1 MKCFN
6 CGVEL
11 SEVSFCTNCK
21 RDVSLYK
28 KIVYR
33 SNELYNDGLEKAN
46 VRDLSGAVKSLRQ
59 SLSLYKY
66 NMDARNLLGLV
77 YYEMGEIADASIQWV
92 ISSNFVDEGNMA
104 SEYIRMIQE
113 DQTGFDELRKSIG
126 DYNGALK
133 LCQQGNLDLAKI
145 RLKNCVTKNPRH
157 IRAHQLLAL
166 IYIKLS
172 QFDAAERELSKCLS
186 IDKTNTISL
195 RYMEYIQS
203 TIDPDDTDRK
213 SPFKNDDEPIRYVD
227 GNEVII
233 QPSKVADPRSG
244 SFGTVFNILIGLI
257 LGLAVMY
264 FLVLPTKINQV
275 RNEVKENIETLQANL
290 DKKNADY
297 DSLQRD
303 LDEMNSTRVGLEE
316 ELGEYTGEAGTLA
329 DIDRIL
335 KIADMYI
342 AGEDRQAIGDELFE
356 LSREV
361 KTDDMSENAKKLYDQ
376 LYAGISAELAEGVT
390 GDAYSAYYAGDFEK
404 SSLLFEKAYFFNS
417 DNTDAIYFA
426 AVSYENA
433 GDKEKA
439 KELYSYVIDNFPD
452 TYIASMSTQ
461 ALNQLNGENG

>member
-21 RDVSLYK
+21 KDVSLYK
-28 KIVYR
+28 KIVYK
-33 SNELYNDGLEKAN
+33 SNALYNDGLERAR

-92 ISSNFVDEGNMA
+92 ISSNFMDEGNMA

-113 DQTGFDELRKSIG
+113 DQNGFEDLRKSLG

-145 RLKNCVTKNPRH
+145 RLGNCIAKNPKH

-166 IYIKLS
+166 IFINLS
-172 QFDAAERELSKCLS
+172 QYEKAERELSRCLS
-186 IDKTNTISL
+186 VDKTNTLSL
-195 RYMEYIQS
+195 KYMDFVQNA
-203 TIDPDDTDRK
+203 IDPDDNDRK
-213 SPFKNDDEPIRYVD
+213 SSFKNEEETIRYVD
-227 GNEVII
+227 GNELII
-233 QPSKVADPRSG
+233 QPTKVPDSRSG
-244 SFGTVFNILIGLI
+244 SFGTVFNIIIGLV

-297 DSLQRD
+297 DALQRD
-303 LDEMNSTRVGLEE
+303 LDEMNTTRVGLEE

-329 DIDRIL
+329 DMDKVF

-342 AGEDRQAIGDELFE
+342 AGEDHSVIGEELFN
-356 LSREV
+356 LSRDV
-361 KTDDMSENAKKLYDQ
+361 KPENMSENARKLYEQ
-376 LYAGISAELAEGVT
+376 ILGSVSSELAEGVT

-417 DNTDAIYFA
+417 DNTDSVYFA

-433 GDKEKA
+433 GDKVKA
-439 KELYSYVIDNFPD
+439 KDLYQYVVDNFPD